1 VIGRI
6 IGLIVVGLVVGGLGR
21 LLHPGRDPIP
31 LWLTFAIGLAS
42 ALIAG
47 LLIGGVIGFVLAVII
62 AAVLV
67 AFVGAGYRARAR

>member
-6 IGLIVVGLVVGGLGR
+6 IGLIVVGLVIGALGR
-21 LLHPGRDPIP
+21 LIHPGRDPIP
-31 LWLTFAIGLAS
+31 LWLTFVIGLAA

-47 LLIGGVIGFVLAVII
+47 IVIHGLLGFILAVII

-67 AFVGAGYRARAR
+67 SLVGASYRARSS